1 MAAKTLSQTIREA
14 YPELDGKSLLE
25 AGILLQNDADE
36 FGDYIKEWN
45 YSQPIPDGLQLG
57 K

>member
-1 MAAKTLSQTIREA
+1 MAAKTLSQKIREA
-14 YPELDGKSLLE
+14 YPELDGQSLLE

-36 FGDYIKEWN
+36 FGDYIKEWH